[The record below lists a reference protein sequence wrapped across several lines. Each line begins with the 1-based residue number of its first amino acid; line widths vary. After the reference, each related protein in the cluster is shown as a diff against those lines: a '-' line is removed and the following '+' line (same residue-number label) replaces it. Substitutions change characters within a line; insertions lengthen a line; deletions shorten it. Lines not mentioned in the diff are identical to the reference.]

1 MFLRLFTLIALPLVS
16 AETWG
21 WVSASTK
28 NVCAGIIT
36 DCTDK
41 TTCTT
46 TGVGPCGT
54 GSSPTAYLKSTL
66 VGVAFVKEATYL
78 TTPADMDVKSPTGLG
93 YRDFKG
99 DVAVGDASKSSFLLS
114 LCKLIN

>member
-1 MFLRLFTLIALPLVS
+1 MFLRLFTLIALPLAS

-21 WVSASTK
+21 WVPASTK

-46 TGVGPCGT
+46 TGFGPCVG

-78 TTPADMDVKSPTGLG
+78 TTAADMVVKSPTGVG
-93 YRDFKG
+93 YRDFKA
-99 DVAVGDASKSSFLLS
+99 DVAAGDLSKSSFLLS
-114 LCKLIN
+114 NSFAN